1 MSKIYVYQIKGILE
15 RPNKDIGGL
24 RVLVC
29 TKDFFDSIDVPADI
43 FNPEVMRYLKFRL
56 AINDFIDVN
65 KLPVSVIN
73 NLRGPMNQW
82 LDNWVLTWQ

>member
-56 AINDFIDVN
+56 AVNDFIDVN